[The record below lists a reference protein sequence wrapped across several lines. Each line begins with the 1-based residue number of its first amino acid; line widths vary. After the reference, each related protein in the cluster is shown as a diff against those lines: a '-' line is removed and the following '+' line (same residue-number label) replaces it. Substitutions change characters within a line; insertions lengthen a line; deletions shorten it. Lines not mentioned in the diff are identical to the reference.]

1 MVKLYK
7 YDMKI
12 GKWVLVD
19 FGVKNK
25 VRQYL
30 QQGYIVVYDKNL

>member
-1 MVKLYK
+1 MVKLYR

-19 FGVKNK
+19 YGVKNK
-25 VRQYL
+25 VEQYL
-30 QQGYIVVYDKNL
+30 QQGYIVVYGKNF